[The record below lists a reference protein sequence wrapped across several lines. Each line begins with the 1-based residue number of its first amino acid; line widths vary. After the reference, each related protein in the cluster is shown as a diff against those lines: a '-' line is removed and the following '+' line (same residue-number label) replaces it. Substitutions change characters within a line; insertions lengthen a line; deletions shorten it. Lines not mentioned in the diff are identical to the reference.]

1 MTAPRILATLA
12 VAATLA
18 LAPTAA
24 HAADTAVEYSTDGVS
39 WSASPPA
46 SVFPSTWV
54 PVPGSSIASTLYVR
68 SVRPGNTVVGVY
80 AANAASS
87 DRDLLTATR
96 ITGAGGTGS
105 SLADLGSCT
114 AVSAQTVLAEG
125 QVLTVPL
132 TLALAA
138 DLTGGQRATL
148 GLDLLIDL
156 SETGVPTLSNG
167 CPVDPEIVAA
177 FPAPL
182 PTQAP
187 AALPPTGAAFPVA
200 PLVAAL
206 ALLAGGVAARFMPR
220 RRG

>member
-1 MTAPRILATLA
+1 MTVPRILATLFV
-12 VAATLA
+12 VAALV
-18 LAPTAA
+18 LAPAA
-24 HAADTAVEYSTDGVS
+24 VHAADAPVEYSTDGVS

-68 SVRPGNTVVGVY
+68 SVRPGNMVVGVY

-87 DRDLLTATR
+87 DRDLLTAAR
-96 ITGAGGTGS
+96 VTGAGGTGF
-105 SLADLGSCT
+105 SLAELGSCS
-114 AVSAQTVLAEG
+114 ALSAQTVLAEG
-125 QVLTVPL
+125 HVLAVPL

-156 SETGVPTLSNG
+156 SDTGVPTLSNG

-177 FPAPL
+177 FPGPAAVQSPAPL
-182 PTQAP
+182 PS
-187 AALPPTGAAFPVA
+187 TGAAFPVV

-206 ALLAGGVAARFMPR
+206 ALLAGGVAALFAR
-220 RRG
+220 RRRS